1 MSIYEPAG
9 DAIASRPLPP
19 AAALPAF
26 PNRAR
31 VLIVDDI
38 AENRVLL
45 GLCCDQFGLRHE
57 SVDSGR
63 LAVEAAQSGRFDAI
77 LMDIFMPGMDGI
89 GATRAILAL
98 DGPLCA
104 PPIIAVTTAAE
115 PGDVQRYLACGMAD
129 VVPKPV
135 NVARLANALSDAF
148 AMAKRDRRSRKRK
161 TAEQDAERMTA

>member
-9 DAIASRPLPP
+9 DTPVYRPAPP
-19 AAALPAF
+19 IGALPNF

-57 SVDSGR
+57 SVDSGK

-98 DGPLCA
+98 DGPGSP

-115 PGDVQRYLACGMAD
+115 PGDIQRYLACGMAD

-135 NVARLANALSDAF
+135 NVARLASALSDAF
-148 AMAKRDRRSRKRK
+148 ALAKRDRRTRKRK